1 MTKFSK
7 LILITTFAL
16 ASAFFLPPSAF
27 GQSGGVKGKVR
38 AANGSGI
45 PSATVTARQSGKDV
59 KTVRADGKGV
69 FQLTGLG
76 TGVYTLVFDAD
87 GFQSGLLQGVEVKSG
102 NVRDLGDGLILRPDQ
117 GNLIIVNGSIF
128 YKEGTSLGGA
138 KVEVASVAADGSTK
152 KLTTLYTNIQG
163 EFIYKRPQ
171 GAAKLRFTVK
181 FKGSEGV
188 KEVDVD
194 TAAVYR
200 FALTLDISRTE
211 K

>member
-1 MTKFSK
+1 M
-7 LILITTFAL
+7 LIKILSALTLVLLLATLAFA
-16 ASAFFLPPSAF
+16 
-27 GQSGGVKGKVR
+27 QSGGVKGKVR

-45 PSATVTARQSGKDV
+45 PSATVTARQSGKDI

-76 TGVYTLVFDAD
+76 TGVYSLVFDAD
-87 GFQSGLLQGVEVKSG
+87 GFQSGLLQGVEVKGG

-138 KVEVASVAADGSTK
+138 KVEIHSVNADGSTK

-163 EFIYKRPQ
+163 EFIYKRQQ

-181 FKGSEGV
+181 FKGTEAT

-200 FALTLDISRTE
+200 FALTLDISRSE